1 MTNRSPDPA
10 SIAVL
15 GPGRMGTGIAQVFAT
30 QGHEVSVIDV
40 KERPPGEAEERFE
53 TLEAT
58 VRSNVELLA
67 RHGQFEGDVGAV
79 TDRIHGTRD
88 PEDALGGV
96 DWLFEALPEDPA
108 VKRDGLAGLRG
119 ATPANTVIATT
130 TSSISLETLADAVD
144 DPGRL
149 LITHWLNPAFIVPLV
164 EVARTEATDQDAVD
178 ATVALLRRVGKEP
191 VVCRDR
197 PGFIGSRV
205 QAAAM
210 NEAVRAYEEG
220 VADAGEID
228 RALRSG
234 VGFRMAV
241 LGLLEF
247 IDVGGVDI
255 LYYVN
260 EYLAEELGPRFE
272 NPESVVEKMEAGH
285 GGLSDGRGYYDYDGV
300 DDEELRTAVYEAM
313 LALKGTLYDA
323 ESAFDEIFPSVGS
336 RRSAGESRDE

>member
-1 MTNRSPDPA
+1 MHPTPNGA
-10 SIAVL
+10 SITVL

-30 QGHEVSVIDV
+30 HGHDVSVLDV
-40 KERPPGEAEERFE
+40 KERPPGEAEQRLER
-53 TLEAT
+53 LEAT

-67 RHGQFEGDVGAV
+67 RHDQFGGDVDAV
-79 TDRIHGTRD
+79 TDRLHGTRD
-88 PEDALGGV
+88 PADGLEGT
-96 DWLFEALPEDPA
+96 DWLFEALPEDPQ
-108 VKRDGLAGLRG
+108 VKRDALDGLRG
-119 ATPANTVIATT
+119 VVPEDTVIATT

-164 EVARTEATDQDAVD
+164 EVARTEATDVDAVD

-205 QAAAM
+205 QATAM

-241 LGLLEF
+241 LGLIEF
-247 IDVGGVDI
+247 IDIGGVDI

-272 NPESVVEKMEAGH
+272 NPESVVEKMAVGH
-285 GGLSDGRGYYDYDGV
+285 GGLTDGRGYYDYDEV
-300 DDEELRTAVYEAM
+300 DDEELREAVYEAM
-313 LALKGTLYDA
+313 LVLKGALYDA
-323 ESAFDEIFPSVGS
+323 ESAFDEVFPSIGS
-336 RRSAGESRDE
+336 GRSVEEPPGG